1 MEYQPP
7 PFFKQG
13 PSARVRLAFFA
24 FLALALLVADAR
36 FNALPLIRE
45 ALASVLYP
53 LQRATLFPTELLQTG
68 SQYFVAISRLQSENE
83 TLKREKVAL
92 AQRALLAAQLQSEN
106 DQLRRLL
113 SARGQ
118 QPLKS
123 VAAEVLYDVR
133 DSFSRKVI
141 VDRGSSAGVVAGRPV
156 IDDSGVVGQVTR
168 VFPLS
173 SEVTLVTDKGHAI
186 PVQIVRSGARAVAFG
201 GPESGRMELR
211 FLASNADVQKDDVL
225 VTSGL
230 DGVYP
235 SGLPVAIVERLDRAV
250 GNAFAKIVCRPIAGI
265 DRDRHVL
272 ILLTEKIALPPPP
285 PEPRIPR
292 RDARVRFGTSE

>member
-24 FLALALLVADAR
+24 FLALALLIADAR
-36 FNALPLIRE
+36 FNALALIRE
-45 ALASVLYP
+45 ALATVLYP
-53 LQRATLFPTELLQTG
+53 LQRATLFPSQMLETG
-68 SQYFVAISRLQSENE
+68 GQYFVAIGRLQSENE
-83 TLKREKVAL
+83 KLRREKVAL
-92 AQRALLAAQLQSEN
+92 AQTALLAAQLKNEN

-113 SARGQ
+113 TAREQ

-123 VAAEVLYDVR
+123 VSAEVLYDVH

-201 GPESGRMELR
+201 GPEAGRMELR
-211 FLASNADVQKDDVL
+211 FLADNADIQKGDVL

-235 SGLPVAIVERLDRAV
+235 PGLPVAKVERIDRAA
-250 GNAFAKIVCRPIAGI
+250 GRSFAKIVCAPIAGV
-265 DRDRHVL
+265 DHDRHVL
-272 ILLTEKIALPPPP
+272 VLLTEKIALPEPP
-285 PEPRIPR
+285 PEPKLPR
-292 RDARVRFGTSE
+292 RDARLRLRDE